1 MRKFISAVLLLGGAF
16 LASPSAFAQFS
27 VVPNN
32 LYFGFQNQNGGG
44 TADYIINVGAAS
56 NIVGQSTVVN
66 LSSSFSLSLFNDPSL
81 QGTSSQIMGG
91 VVGGSNAGNPSD
103 IFLTQLRTS
112 NIGSPALAGSSV
124 TKLMTR
130 AQDNSAYAN
139 LTQINGPSAG
149 TGLLD
154 TSKSWE
160 NFVEPANTA
169 STFLGAT
176 GLNPDSPVSP
186 STVLYEDLW
195 ETSRS
200 SLTGSSPYT
209 YLGYFTLNLTGG
221 SPSLTF
227 TSTNVPGALT
237 SPIII
242 SVSKAGSTVTV
253 VSSNAAPTHTYQLQ
267 SSSVLNPVSWSSVG
281 SPVVASGTLVTNT
294 DPAATNTKG
303 FYRVQGQ

>member
-200 SLTGSSPYT
+200 SITGSSPYI
-209 YLGYFTLNLTGG
+209 YLGYFTLNVTG

-242 SVSKAGSTVTV
+242 SVNKTGSTVTV
-253 VSSNAAPTHTYQLQ
+253 VSSKAVPTHTYQLQ
-267 SSSVLNPVSWSSVG
+267 SSSSLNPVSWGNVGGSVL
-281 SPVVASGTLVTNT
+281 ATGTLVTNT
-294 DPAATNTKG
+294 DGSATASKQ